1 MTNAQCQAYAII
13 AIRELIR
20 DGVIQ
25 GDVNEACRAIDREL
39 YYLFDFI
46 SEKEA
51 EKKAI
56 RILQGMIK

>member
-39 YYLFDFI
+39 YCLFDMV
-46 SEKEA
+46 SEDEA
-51 EKKAI
+51 EEKAI